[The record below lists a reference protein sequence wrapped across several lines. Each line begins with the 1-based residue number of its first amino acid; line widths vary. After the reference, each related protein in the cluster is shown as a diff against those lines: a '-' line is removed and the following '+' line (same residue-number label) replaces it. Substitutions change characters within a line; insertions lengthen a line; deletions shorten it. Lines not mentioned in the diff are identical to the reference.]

1 MQAPAPSA
9 SVPPHAQHLQVGVA
23 AVAAVGQP
31 RRAVQAQQQLCVPAL
46 EALYCRG
53 QGLIVDLVLRR
64 SVAASVVAGQRQAPP
79 QLRYQRVAHAGGQHP
94 L

>member
-1 MQAPAPSA
+1 MRSRLARIWATLAATGTFSA
-9 SVPPHAQHLQVGVA
+9 CQVAGPMTD
-23 AVAAVGQP
+23 AVVGQ
-31 RRAVQAQQQLCVPAL
+31 QVPAL

-53 QGLIVDLVLRR
+53 QGLIVNLVLRR
-64 SVAASVVAGQRQAPP
+64 SLAASVVAGQRQAPP